1 MAEKR
6 RRLRY
11 GMIGGG
17 SDFSVGVIHRNAL
30 RLNNE
35 ADLVAGIF
43 SHNPDKSKKIAE
55 DLGVTEERAYAT
67 PEEMVAAELKREDK
81 IDFVVICT
89 PNCYHYPASK
99 VFLENGIN
107 VASDKPMCL
116 TPEQAEGPEGNSQEI
131 RRRYLHLP
139 IPLQGILHPGKPGR
153 YIVKA

>member
-17 SDFSVGVIHRNAL
+17 SDSSVGVIHRNAL

-55 DLGVTEERAYAT
+55 DLGVTEDRAYAT

-89 PNCYHYPASK
+89 PNCYHY
-99 VFLENGIN
+99 
-107 VASDKPMCL
+107 
-116 TPEQAEGPEGNSQEI
+116 
-131 RRRYLHLP
+131 RRIICTDTYIYRPSYLKGSRSI
-139 IPLQGILHPGKPGR
+139 IP
-153 YIVKA
+153 